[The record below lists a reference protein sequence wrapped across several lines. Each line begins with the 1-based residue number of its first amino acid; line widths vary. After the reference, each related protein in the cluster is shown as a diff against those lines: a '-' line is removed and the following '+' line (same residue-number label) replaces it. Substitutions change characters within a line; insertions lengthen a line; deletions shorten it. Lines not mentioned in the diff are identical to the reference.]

1 VSLQIILG
9 FNLGSCH
16 ILAKTVISVHMM
28 SSLTMMSHRTAQA
41 LTITPHNFDGL
52 RSMSIVSGRIDLM
65 RSSMEDMPSF
75 VGNFMG
81 DVKVSG

>member
-1 VSLQIILG
+1 
-9 FNLGSCH
+9 
-16 ILAKTVISVHMM
+16 
-28 SSLTMMSHRTAQA
+28 MMSHRTAQA